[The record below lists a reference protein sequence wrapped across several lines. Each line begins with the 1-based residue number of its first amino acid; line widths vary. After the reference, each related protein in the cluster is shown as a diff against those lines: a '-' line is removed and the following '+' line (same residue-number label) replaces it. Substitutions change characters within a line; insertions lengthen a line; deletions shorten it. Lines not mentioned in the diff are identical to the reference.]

1 MLKCIFFKNNLL
13 KYGNLEQI
21 KNSLSKEHPILM
33 NYSSEGSNDGHAVV
47 IVGYDP
53 STNQITLADPLAIGG
68 MRNVNYDPTMFKN
81 LVEIEGMQDDKKTR
95 KYRNNEDWWK
105 GCGIGN

>member
-1 MLKCIFFKNNLL
+1 
-13 KYGNLEQI
+13 
-21 KNSLSKEHPILM
+21 
-33 NYSSEGSNDGHAVV
+33 
-47 IVGYDP
+47 
-53 STNQITLADPLAIGG
+53 